1 MKSNVYQGDE
11 SLDRGTQVKS
21 ANLGLFLLLVV
32 IERYSLT
39 CGEYV
44 GQVPYQQPLPN
55 RVTVAQQSLELLVE
69 VQILVRQPL
78 S

>member
-1 MKSNVYQGDE
+1 MFIKATDST
-11 SLDRGTQVKS
+11 DRGTKVKS

-44 GQVPYQQPLPN
+44 GQVPYQQPLLEG
-55 RVTVAQQSLELLVE
+55 VTVAQMPLEHFVW
-69 VQILVRQPL
+69 VQILVKQPT